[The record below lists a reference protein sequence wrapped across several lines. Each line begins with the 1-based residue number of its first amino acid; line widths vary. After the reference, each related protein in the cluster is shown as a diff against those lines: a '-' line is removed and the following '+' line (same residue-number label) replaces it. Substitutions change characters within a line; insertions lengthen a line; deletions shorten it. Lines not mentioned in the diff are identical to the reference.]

1 VKILLR
7 KIPLYLNFDEEEQ
20 LKQALLSLLHN
31 YPFVVSV
38 NGELLP
44 FLSHFP
50 FFLYYFYMLV
60 SCLDSYLPNLTV
72 LLKYCNIFQLMVI
85 GEIGEIGDLV
95 QSLVRVERNL
105 KQDRAVTRH
114 LLMVALPV
122 VDQQLQLQVVHSALA
137 IN

>member
-1 VKILLR
+1 MK
-7 KIPLYLNFDEEEQ
+7 K
-20 LKQALLSLLHN
+20 ALQ
-31 YPFVVSV
+31 FK
-38 NGELLP
+38 
-44 FLSHFP
+44 
-50 FFLYYFYMLV
+50 LV
-60 SCLDSYLPNLTV
+60 SCLDSHLPKLTV

-122 VDQQLQLQVVHSALA
+122 VDQQLQLQVVHSALVQV
-137 IN
+137 